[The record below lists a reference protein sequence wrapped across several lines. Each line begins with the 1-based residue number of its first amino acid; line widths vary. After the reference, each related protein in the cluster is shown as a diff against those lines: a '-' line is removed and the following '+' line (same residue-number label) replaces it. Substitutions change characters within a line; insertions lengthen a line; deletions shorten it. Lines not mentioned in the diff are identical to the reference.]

1 MYYND
6 KVVIS
11 RFINGR
17 EKPLT
22 MYIFSEDKAVQV
34 KIILLFVKIYRSIKR
49 VSDVSAN
56 FF

>member
-1 MYYND
+1 MHNNV
-6 KVVIS
+6 KAAIS

-34 KIILLFVKIYRSIKR
+34 KLIIFCKNIQKYKKSV
-49 VSDVSAN
+49 VCPC
-56 FF
+56 

>member
-1 MYYND
+1 MYYNV

-34 KIILLFVKIYRSIKR
+34 KLILLFVKIY
-49 VSDVSAN
+49 
-56 FF
+56 